1 MKYTH
6 LPASDIKVSKICLGT
21 MTWGKQNT
29 QEEAFEQMNFALD
42 NGVNFFD
49 TAELYP
55 VPAAAERY
63 AHTEIIIGNWL
74 VQNKNRDQ
82 VVLASKIAGKAAFT
96 AFIRENGFS
105 KEALN
110 TALEGSLKRLK
121 TDYLDLYQLHWPERN
136 TNFFGQRGYQH
147 KEDEVWED
155 NFQEI
160 LETLKGFVKEGKI
173 RQVGI
178 SNENPWG
185 AMRYMELHRNDPS
198 LPRMVTCQNPY
209 NLLNRLYE
217 TGMAEVSMRENIG
230 LLAYS
235 PLGFGVLSGKYLG
248 GKQPANARVTLFP
261 NYNRYS
267 VGQNVPATEAYA
279 AIAEAHGLSLTEMA
293 LAFVN
298 TRPFV
303 TSNIIGAT
311 SMAQLEENIKS
322 IDTDLSQ
329 EVLKAIEG
337 VHATYPNPGP

>member
-1 MKYTH
+1 M
-6 LPASDIKVSKICLGT
+6 
-21 MTWGKQNT
+21 
-29 QEEAFEQMNFALD
+29 
-42 NGVNFFD
+42 
-49 TAELYP
+49 
-55 VPAAAERY
+55 
-63 AHTEIIIGNWL
+63 IGNWFEKR
-74 VQNKNRDQ
+74 KNREKII
-82 VVLASKIAGKAAFT
+82 LASKVAGHGCEWIRGGGNNFT
-96 AFIRENGFS
+96 EKKIG
-105 KEALN
+105 EAID
-110 TALEGSLKRLK
+110 ESLKRLK
-121 TDYLDLYQLHWPERN
+121 TDYIDLYQLHWPERN

-147 KEDEVWED
+147 KEDELWED

-173 RQVGI
+173 RQLGI

-217 TGMAEVSMRENIG
+217 TGMAEVSMREKIG

-235 PLGFGVLSGKYLG
+235 PLGFGVLSGKYIG

-303 TSNIIGAT
+303 TANIIGAT

-322 IDTDLSQ
+322 IDTDLSE

-337 VHATYPNPGP
+337 VHGTYPNPGP